1 MATPSERIKP
11 VEVRDPRTVL
21 TQQRT
26 QAILK
31 SGSQI
36 TYATVT
42 AQSPSLSGITFNWY
56 PPSGGVIVDRKVYV
70 SLPVRLV
77 IAGTVNNGAANG
89 TTLLQSG
96 RDALRAF
103 PLSGSVQT
111 LNVTINNQSVST
123 QLGSVVHPLQHY
135 NVDTKLKNSDYSMT
149 PTYYDASTS
158 YASVADMSCNSLGL
172 FGDSRENTTDG
183 RGAFPMQ
190 IVKNT
195 AGNAGDPVTAIVEF
209 VITEPLFLS
218 PFYFGQK
225 NSSGFFNVSTLQI
238 NLSMLNDF
246 AYRMWSH
253 MNGGNGNA
261 NYTTITSITPLLSN
275 FQSASNPQIPFTFPS
290 ATAQPRALFTYITPH
305 ETMKLSPFE
314 SLSYPFFQI
323 NDLTTTGIDT
333 AAGAYWSATSNN
345 VQLNSIPRRLYIFA
359 RPEDTVLLSAA
370 GCQLPDCYFSL
381 ENISIQFNNTTGI
394 LSSATKEQLFLIS
407 SKNGCDM
414 NWTEWSGGG
423 TNAVAQFGV
432 QANAVANNYPS
443 IKTVGSVLCLE
454 FGSDIGLPI
463 TDAAGKVGQYNLQL
477 TVQCTN
483 NFSVDITPTL
493 HIVVV
498 SEGTFTIEKLGQASV
513 HIGDL
518 TTNDI
523 LEAQPLE
530 GYDYYDIQDVNG
542 GNFFSGLKKFGKS
555 LLSGIRGVVGVA
567 PSVMKTV
574 NDVAPLFRSA
584 MGAGYDGGAV
594 AHHSD
599 LRNRLRN
606 Y

>member
-1 MATPSERIKP
+1 
-11 VEVRDPRTVL
+11 
-21 TQQRT
+21 
-26 QAILK
+26 
-31 SGSQI
+31 
-36 TYATVT
+36 
-42 AQSPSLSGITFNWY
+42 
-56 PPSGGVIVDRKVYV
+56 
-70 SLPVRLV
+70 
-77 IAGTVNNGAANG
+77 
-89 TTLLQSG
+89 
-96 RDALRAF
+96 
-103 PLSGSVQT
+103 
-111 LNVTINNQSVST
+111 
-123 QLGSVVHPLQHY
+123 
-135 NVDTKLKNSDYSMT
+135 
-149 PTYYDASTS
+149 
-158 YASVADMSCNSLGL
+158 
-172 FGDSRENTTDG
+172 
-183 RGAFPMQ
+183 
-190 IVKNT
+190 
-195 AGNAGDPVTAIVEF
+195 
-209 VITEPLFLS
+209 
-218 PFYFGQK
+218 
-225 NSSGFFNVSTLQI
+225 
-238 NLSMLNDF
+238 
-246 AYRMWSH
+246 
-253 MNGGNGNA
+253 
-261 NYTTITSITPLLSN
+261 
-275 FQSASNPQIPFTFPS
+275 
-290 ATAQPRALFTYITPH
+290 
-305 ETMKLSPFE
+305 
-314 SLSYPFFQI
+314 
-323 NDLTTTGIDT
+323 
-333 AAGAYWSATSNN
+333 

-359 RPEDTVLLSAA
+359 RPQDATLLSAT
-370 GCQLPDCYFSL
+370 GCQLPDAYFSL

-423 TNAVAQFGV
+423 TNAAAQFGA
-432 QANAVANNYPS
+432 QANATAANIPS

-454 FGSDIGLPI
+454 FGSDIGLPV

>member
-1 MATPSERIKP
+1 
-11 VEVRDPRTVL
+11 
-21 TQQRT
+21 
-26 QAILK
+26 
-31 SGSQI
+31 
-36 TYATVT
+36 
-42 AQSPSLSGITFNWY
+42 
-56 PPSGGVIVDRKVYV
+56 
-70 SLPVRLV
+70 
-77 IAGTVNNGAANG
+77 
-89 TTLLQSG
+89 
-96 RDALRAF
+96 
-103 PLSGSVQT
+103 
-111 LNVTINNQSVST
+111 
-123 QLGSVVHPLQHY
+123 
-135 NVDTKLKNSDYSMT
+135 
-149 PTYYDASTS
+149 
-158 YASVADMSCNSLGL
+158 
-172 FGDSRENTTDG
+172 
-183 RGAFPMQ
+183 MQ
-190 IVKNT
+190 IVLNT
-195 AGNAGDPVTAIVEF
+195 AGNAGGNVSAIVDF

-246 AYRMWSH
+246 AYRMWAH
-253 MNGGNGNA
+253 MNTGDNTNCC
-261 NYTTITSITPLLSN
+261 TITSIVPLLSN
-275 FQSASNPQIPFTFPS
+275 FETAAGAGGLPFSFQSQ
-290 ATAQPRALFTYITPH
+290 TAQPRALFTYITPL

-314 SLSYPFFQI
+314 SLSYPYFQI
-323 NDLTTTGIDT
+323 NDLTTT
-333 AAGAYWSATSNN
+333 AGVVPCKANGEPKTSITSNN
-345 VQLNSIPRRLYIFA
+345 VQLNSIPRRLYVFV
-359 RPEDTVLLSAA
+359 RPQDATLLSAA
-370 GCQLPDCYFSL
+370 GCELPDAYFSI
-381 ENISIQFNNTTGI
+381 ENVSIQFNNTTGI
-394 LSSATKEQLFLIS
+394 LSSASKEQLFLIS

-423 TNAVAQFGV
+423 TNAIAQFGV
-432 QANAVANNYPS
+432 QANATANNAPS

-454 FGSDIGLPI
+454 FGSDIGLPV
-463 TDAAGKVGQYNLQL
+463 TDAAGKVGQYNLQIQA
-477 TVQCTN
+477 TFKN
-483 NFSVDITPTL
+483 NFGVNIIPTL

-574 NDVAPLFRSA
+574 NDVAPLFRST